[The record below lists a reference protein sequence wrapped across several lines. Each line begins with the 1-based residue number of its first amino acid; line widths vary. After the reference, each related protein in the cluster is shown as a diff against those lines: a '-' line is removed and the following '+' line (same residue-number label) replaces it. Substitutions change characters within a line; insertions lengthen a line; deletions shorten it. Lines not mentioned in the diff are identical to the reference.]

1 MSWRDTLGLVGR
13 ELRRRATRSAL
24 TVAAVALAA
33 ALLTALVT
41 IARTAQTRV
50 LSEVT
55 TGGSLAGIKVVA
67 AAPDPTQVDRDNAA
81 PGPPKPLDD
90 SALARIRSLAN
101 VVSVYPVVSVPV
113 VVLAPQNV
121 SLSGNPAGN
130 TSAAT
135 GTATGTTT
143 ADPSAGG
150 ATSSGDASGAGATT
164 TTSLPSTAGATAG
177 PAPGVGPAQP
187 YADSLVGVEVN
198 EANHLPLTM
207 LAGRLPSSG
216 NEVAVTPDFLDRLH
230 IPQKDARA
238 VLGVTVQFGFPR
250 GFRRGLSR
258 SMWLHPTIVG
268 VAAQD
273 AGNGQFIGTLQLAE
287 TGRDWILAGGT
298 QSAIS
303 LGFQPTTY
311 TGLFVI
317 ANRLDKVATVRNGI
331 TAVGYSTSA
340 PEQLIASVQRYLR
353 VVEIVLAGI
362 GLIALV
368 VAALGIAN
376 ALFAAVRERRREI
389 GVLKAIGARD
399 RDVLRLFLLEA
410 LAVGALGG
418 VIGVIAGAGVAGS
431 VGVAVNRY
439 LSSQGVAPIHLSVSV
454 LVLIGAVL
462 GSAVLAALSGL
473 VPAARAARLPAR
485 DAVES
490 G

>member
-1 MSWRDTLGLVGR
+1 VSWRDTFGLVGR

-81 PGPPKPLDD
+81 PGPPKPMDD
-90 SALARIRSLAN
+90 SALSRIRSLPN

-113 VVLAPQNV
+113 VVLAPESV
-121 SLSGNPAGN
+121 PLSGNSVGN
-130 TSAAT
+130 STAA
-135 GTATGTTT
+135 
-143 ADPSAGG
+143 G
-150 ATSSGDASGAGATT
+150 ATTPADASGGGSPVPGDASGAGATT
-164 TTSLPSTAGATAG
+164 TSLPSAAGITAG
-177 PAPGVGPAQP
+177 PVPGVGPAQP
-187 YADSLVGVEVN
+187 YADSLVGVPVN
-198 EANHLPLTM
+198 EASHLPITM

-216 NEVAVTPDFLDRLH
+216 NEIAVTPDFLDRLH

-317 ANRLDKVATVRNGI
+317 ANRLDKVATVRNRI

-410 LAVGALGG
+410 LAVGAVGG
-418 VIGVIAGAGVAGS
+418 VIGVAAGAGVAAS

-439 LSSQGVAPIHLSVSV
+439 LASQGVAPIHLTISV
-454 LVLIGAVL
+454 LVLTAAVM
-462 GSAVLAALSGL
+462 GSAALAALSGL